1 MATRKLEKSEWKDY
15 FNRVSKELGTKLVEI
30 ETASLD
36 IGDQVEAE
44 WIAFQGIDYDPKNDL
59 VEVVLDKL
67 DHMIRHP
74 QEVYV
79 DEDPAEGLKSVE
91 AVDGEGRKHIL
102 KLRSPLAL
110 PEPEGA

>member
-1 MATRKLEKSEWKDY
+1 MATRKLEKGEWKDY
-15 FNRVSKELGTKLVEI
+15 FERVSKELGAKLVEI

-44 WIAFQGIDYDPKNDL
+44 WIPFQGIDYDHKDDL
-59 VEVVLDKL
+59 VEVVLEKL
-67 DHMIRHP
+67 DHLIRHP

-79 DEDPAEGLKSVE
+79 DEDLGEGLKSLE
-91 AVDGEGRKHIL
+91 IVDGEGRRHIL